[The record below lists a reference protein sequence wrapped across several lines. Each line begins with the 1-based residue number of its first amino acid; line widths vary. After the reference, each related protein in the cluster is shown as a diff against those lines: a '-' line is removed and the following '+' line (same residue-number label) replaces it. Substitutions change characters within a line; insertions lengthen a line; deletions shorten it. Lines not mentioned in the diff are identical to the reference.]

1 MKRRSIVVVGIV
13 IALVLL
19 MTSTASAEEFSGTG
33 TLSARGAGLAILRGS
48 GEVQIDGHGVGI
60 VWVKSGE
67 TLEAS
72 GEGYR
77 WEIPETGAT
86 VFLGWTGSINASGHE
101 MTVWMAGGLIEFT
114 ASGTGKVYL
123 RGRGSYELNGQ
134 EGEWDPMGEV
144 LQLPA
149 AAPVE

>member
-1 MKRRSIVVVGIV
+1 MRKKSVIVLAGL
-13 IALVLL
+13 LVLTL
-19 MTSTASAEEFSGTG
+19 LFTSTVSAEEISGTG
-33 TLSARGAGLAILRGS
+33 TIWATGAGLAILRGT
-48 GEVQIDGHGVGI
+48 GEVDVQGHGVGI
-60 VWVKSGE
+60 VWVKSAE

-77 WEIPETGAT
+77 WQIPETGAT
-86 VFLGWTGSINASGHE
+86 VFLGWSGSIYASGHE

-123 RGRGSYELNGQ
+123 RGRGTYNLNGH
-134 EGEWDPMGEV
+134 EGAWNPMGEL

>member
-1 MKRRSIVVVGIV
+1 MKRRSIVVVGMV

-19 MTSTASAEEFSGTG
+19 MTSTVSAEEISGTG
-33 TLSARGAGLAILRGS
+33 TLSARGAGLAIVRGT
-48 GEVQIDGHGVGI
+48 GEVQVDGHGVGI
-60 VWVKSGE
+60 VWVKDAE

-86 VFLGWTGSINASGHE
+86 VFLGWTGSIYASGHE

-123 RGRGSYELNGQ
+123 RGRGTYELNGH
-134 EGEWDPMGEV
+134 EGEWNPMGQV
-144 LQLPA
+144 LQLPVA
-149 AAPVE
+149 ASAE

>member
-1 MKRRSIVVVGIV
+1 VKRRIIVVVGIV

-19 MTSTASAEEFSGTG
+19 MASTATAEEFSGTG
-33 TLSARGAGLAILRGS
+33 TLSARVEGLAILRGT
-48 GEVQIDGHGVGI
+48 GEVSVDGHGVGI
-60 VWVKSGE
+60 VWVKSAE

-72 GEGYR
+72 GEGYT

-86 VFLGWTGSINASGHE
+86 VFLGWTGSIHASGHE

-123 RGRGSYELNGQ
+123 RGRGTYELNGQ
-134 EGEWDPMGEV
+134 GGEWDPMGEV

-149 AAPVE
+149 APPVE

>member
-1 MKRRSIVVVGIV
+1 MKKRSVIVM
-13 IALVLL
+13 AALLVLTL
-19 MTSTASAEEFSGTG
+19 LLTSTVSAEEISGTG
-33 TLSARGAGLAILRGS
+33 TISAKGAGLAILRGT
-48 GEVQIDGHGVGI
+48 GDVNIQGHGVGI
-60 VWVKSGE
+60 VWVKSAE

-77 WEIPETGAT
+77 WQIPETGAT
-86 VFLGWTGSINASGHE
+86 VFLGWSGSIYASGHE

-123 RGRGSYELNGQ
+123 RGRGTYVLNGH
-134 EGEWDPMGEV
+134 EGAWNPMGEL

>member
-1 MKRRSIVVVGIV
+1 MKRRSIVAVWIV
-13 IALVLL
+13 IALALL
-19 MTSTASAEEFSGTG
+19 MTSAAGAEEFSGTG
-33 TLSARGAGLAILRGS
+33 TISARGAGLAILRGS

-60 VWVKSGE
+60 VWVKNAE

-72 GEGYR
+72 GEGHR

-86 VFLGWTGSINASGHE
+86 VFLGWTGSIYASGHE
-101 MTVWMAGGLIEFT
+101 ITVWMAGGLIEFT

-123 RGRGSYELNGQ
+123 RGRGSYELNGHK
-134 EGEWDPMGEV
+134 GEWDPMGEV

>member
-1 MKRRSIVVVGIV
+1 VKRKTIVLVGLTV
-13 IALVLL
+13 ALTLL
-19 MTSTASAEEFSGTG
+19 MASTVSAKEISGTG
-33 TLSARGAGLAILRGS
+33 TISADGAGLAILRGT
-48 GEVQIDGHGVGI
+48 GEVDIQGHGVGI
-60 VWVKSGE
+60 VWVKSAE

-86 VFLGWTGSINASGHE
+86 VFLGWSGSVYASGHE

-123 RGRGSYELNGQ
+123 RGRGTYVLNGH
-134 EGEWDPMGEV
+134 EGEWSPMGEL

-149 AAPVE
+149 PAPVE

>member
-1 MKRRSIVVVGIV
+1 MKKRSVIVM
-13 IALVLL
+13 AALLVLTL
-19 MTSTASAEEFSGTG
+19 LLTSTVSAEEISGTG
-33 TLSARGAGLAILRGS
+33 TISAKGAGLAILRGT
-48 GEVQIDGHGVGI
+48 GDVNIQGHGVGI
-60 VWVKSGE
+60 VWVKSAE

-77 WEIPETGAT
+77 WQIPETGAT
-86 VFLGWTGSINASGHE
+86 VFLGWSGSIYASGHE

-123 RGRGSYELNGQ
+123 RGLGTYVLNGH
-134 EGEWDPMGEV
+134 EGAWNPMGEL